1 MTAPANIDTETAAQF
16 FSMKL
21 SQYDR
26 LDFQILNPTP
36 QPGII
41 GIRLHPDEQYC
52 LVHAVSFLAW
62 MNEKFPSLDRLRAAL
77 NKKRRMNHKRE
88 GK

>member
-1 MTAPANIDTETAAQF
+1 MSGPANIDTETAAQF
-16 FSMKL
+16 ISMKL
-21 SQYDR
+21 SQYER

-41 GIRLHPDEQYC
+41 GIRLHTDEQYC
-52 LVHAVSFLAW
+52 LVHAVSLLECI
-62 MNEKFPSLDRLRAAL
+62 NEKFPSRDWLRAAL

>member
-16 FSMKL
+16 ISMKL
-21 SQYDR
+21 SQYER

-41 GIRLHPDEQYC
+41 GIRYILTNNIALFMP
-52 LVHAVSFLAW
+52 FLFW
-62 MNEKFPSLDRLRAAL
+62 
-77 NKKRRMNHKRE
+77 H
-88 GK
+88 G

>member
-1 MTAPANIDTETAAQF
+1 MTAYANMDTETAAQF
-16 FSMKL
+16 ISMKL
-21 SQYDR
+21 SQYGR

-62 MNEKFPSLDRLRAAL
+62 MNEKFPSLDQLRDAL
-77 NKKRRMNHKRE
+77 NKKRKLNRHHV
-88 GK
+88 